1 MPCFCKNKVIGKG
14 KVFKESILSIK
25 EKKEKG
31 LWLSQGFSSSRGNSS
46 ITSDLNSWKF
56 PTLQHRQ
63 HLY

>member
-31 LWLSQGFSSSRGNSS
+31 L
-46 ITSDLNSWKF
+46 
-56 PTLQHRQ
+56 
-63 HLY
+63 